1 MGTEVRKKC
10 VKCGELKYD
19 EHPKGKYFH
28 TRNLFIIGWWCADC
42 IKNTPKEEVD
52 AWVQKRT
59 AEVDGKYDL
68 IFEHYR
74 SHSVPGQDE

>member
-10 VKCGELKYD
+10 VHCGELKYD

-28 TRNLFIIGWWCADC
+28 TENLYILGWWCADC
-42 IKNTPKEEVD
+42 LRSTPKEEID
-52 AWVQKRT
+52 EWVKKRRS
-59 AEVDGKYDL
+59 EVEGKYDR

-74 SHSVPGQDE
+74 SRLMPGQEE